1 MKRMKRQLWDFF
13 IKFDELNMAVCEKEL
28 SRHTFRGGV
37 SRIHKIFDVML
48 YGIAKGENEE

>member
-37 SRIHKIFDVML
+37 SKIHKIFDVML